1 MKRKTV
7 RQPHSFRTP
16 VDTRS
21 YQITYCGADAS
32 EGEEQVEFDF
42 GDPSEPDFHIIKSLL
57 QRFLDADELD
67 SSALA
72 DMIIDEV

>member
-1 MKRKTV
+1 M
-7 RQPHSFRTP
+7 
-16 VDTRS
+16 
-21 YQITYCGADAS
+21 
-32 EGEEQVEFDF
+32 EFDF